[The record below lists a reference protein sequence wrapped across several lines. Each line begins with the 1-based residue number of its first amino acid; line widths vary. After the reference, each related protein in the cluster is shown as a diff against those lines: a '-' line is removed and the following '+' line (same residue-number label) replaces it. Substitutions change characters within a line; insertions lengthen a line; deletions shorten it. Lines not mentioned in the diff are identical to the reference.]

1 MPLVDLGKNLLEAAR
16 LGQIEAVQILLYNG
30 ALFTTDLVRLTLI
43 MNETFVERPEST
55 LLLQTI
61 QVLC

>member
-43 MNETFVERPEST
+43 MNETFIERPEST